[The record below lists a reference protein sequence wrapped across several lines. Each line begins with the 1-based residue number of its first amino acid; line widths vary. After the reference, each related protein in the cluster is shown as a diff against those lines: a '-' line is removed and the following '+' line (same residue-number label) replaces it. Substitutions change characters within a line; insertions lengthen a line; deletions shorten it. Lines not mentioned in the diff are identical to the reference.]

1 MESANKSAS
10 NYEVVLENNSQY
22 LVYIFSDIA
31 ILISTNVNKI
41 VLWMPKG

>member
-1 MESANKSAS
+1 MESADKSAI
-10 NYEVVLENNSQY
+10 NYEMVLENNSQY
-22 LVYIFSDIA
+22 LVSIFSDIA